1 MSQSNVDAVR
11 STFEAFQT
19 RDLDAF
25 LNCFD
30 PDVEYRSLVL
40 EVEGTYRGRD
50 GMRRWW
56 DGLLEVFPD
65 WNPQIVDSREVGR
78 CVVSRVRAEGRGTGS
93 GISRDKDIWHVAE
106 VRDGRLSWS
115 VFLRTED
122 EALEAARLRE

>member
-115 VFLRTED
+115 VFLRTEN